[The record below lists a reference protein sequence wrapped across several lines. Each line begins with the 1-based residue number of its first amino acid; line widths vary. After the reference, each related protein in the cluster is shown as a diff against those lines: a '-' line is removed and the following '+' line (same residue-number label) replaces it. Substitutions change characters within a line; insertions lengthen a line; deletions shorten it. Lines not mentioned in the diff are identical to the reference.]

1 LPWHGETSSLTIVD
15 VHRDD
20 QPGGLFIERPK
31 IDPPLQMQ
39 SPSHYVLK
47 PGQSLVVKT
56 DLSKWKIK
64 GGWAPGS
71 YKVTVRVENL
81 STQDGRHSVSVLS
94 APFFFEVTP

>member
-1 LPWHGETSSLTIVD
+1 MPWHGETSSLTIVD